1 MVDEDGYV
9 RVTDFGISKILE
21 GKEKASTYC
30 GTPEYMAPEILKRT
44 GHSFP
49 VDWWSLGIFVYEMI
63 TGSTP
68 FYTSDRNKMSRMIK
82 KFPVVL
88 PSSIAMSEECKD
100 FIIRLLDKNPDTR
113 LGSKGDLKEILDHP
127 WMKQIDVD
135 KVMNKEIEAPLKPHL
150 SSDPLDINC
159 FKKFTEK

>member
-1 MVDEDGYV
+1 
-9 RVTDFGISKILE
+9 
-21 GKEKASTYC
+21 
-30 GTPEYMAPEILKRT
+30 
-44 GHSFP
+44 
-49 VDWWSLGIFVYEMI
+49 
-63 TGSTP
+63 
-68 FYTSDRNKMSRMIK
+68 MIK

-127 WMKQIDVD
+127 WMKQIDVV